1 MQPTQQEILELIEQ
15 EIEAGFFRQDYVA
28 AKHFAEQGDVEVAL
42 ATLRGIYELRK
53 DGLLQ
58 RWDNLMRNGEMVR
71 FFGNAEGEPFVVCQ
85 RTTLVDGVPNGEC
98 QWMYPSGGLS
108 SIEVYEMGERVHST
122 AVDGEGQVISKTS
135 YKNNTRHGL
144 CTSYHGAYR
153 VEKMFDNGNLVSQQ
167 TIAES

>member
-1 MQPTQQEILELIEQ
+1 MLPTQQEILELIEQ

-28 AKHFAEQGDVEVAL
+28 AKHFAEKGDVELAL

-58 RWDNLMRNGEMVR
+58 RWENLMKNGAMVR
-71 FFGNAEGEPFVVCQ
+71 FFGNAEGEPFVPSQ
-85 RTTLVDGVPNGEC
+85 TTNLVDGVPDGEC
-98 QWMYPSGGLS
+98 QWMYPSGGLA
-108 SIEVYEMGERVHST
+108 SIEVYQMGEQVSST
-122 AVDGEGQVISKTS
+122 AVDAAGQVISKLS
-135 YKNNTRHGL
+135 YKNNTPHGL

-153 VEKMFDNGNLVSQQ
+153 VEKVYDNGRLVSQQ

>member
-28 AKHFAEQGDVEVAL
+28 AKHFAEKGDVELAL

-58 RWDNLMRNGEMVR
+58 RWDNLMQNGEMVR
-71 FFGNAEGEPFVVCQ
+71 FFGNREGEPFIPSQ
-85 RTTLVDGVPNGEC
+85 TTTLVDGVPDGEC
-98 QWMYPSGGLS
+98 QWMYTSGGVS
-108 SIEVYEMGERVHST
+108 SIEVYKMGERVSST
-122 AVDGEGQVISKTS
+122 AVDTAGVVMSRTS
-135 YKNNTRHGL
+135 YKNNLRHGL

-153 VEKMFDNGNLVSQQ
+153 VEKVYDNGRLVSQQ